1 MLFKQNS
8 KTDKILAI
16 DDSPDNLFLIENV
29 LKTHGYEVTLAE
41 DGKTALSL
49 IQASPPDLILLD
61 VMMPEMD
68 GYEVTRRIR
77 NNNSLPFIPILLITA
92 HQKSSVVEG
101 LDAGADDFIRK
112 PMDIDELLARVR
124 ALLRLKYSI
133 DTQQLM
139 IQQRDDFISRLTH
152 DLRTPLIAVDRM
164 LNLFIQ
170 DAFGAVSHEMHEV
183 IIGMIQSNKNLLQMT
198 NTILETYRHDAG
210 HKTLTFSPCDLSVLI
225 QEVIQELSPL
235 VADQRVD
242 LKLDIAEDAQTT
254 LMGDYLELRRM
265 LTNLIGNA
273 IKFTDEG
280 SIITRISTQSPA
292 NHGVQPV
299 ANTNY
304 VKIEIEDTGSGIP
317 LEDQATLFERFRHG
331 NHKRSGSGLGL
342 YLSRLIA
349 EAHQGSIHV
358 ESEVGK
364 GSTFTVYLPVK

>member
-304 VKIEIEDTGSGIP
+304 VKIEIEDTGSGVP